1 MTCYNLRV
9 TMKGENSKYR
19 PIFETLRREIM
30 DGKYRKGRPF
40 PSEVALMRRFGVAR
54 HTILRALWELRTEG
68 LVVRRQGKG
77 TFLTKK
83 AGRAKRLALIV
94 HGSGYCEIF
103 APVARRVSHLC
114 QKNGLVLLFADLSGD
129 AVSRRID
136 RVAVAAEEFVKTG
149 VDGVIFQPIELVKNA
164 EAINRKILATF
175 DEAGVPVVLLDSDV
189 VRSPA
194 RSCYDLA
201 AVNHVDAGRRIGEH
215 LVRCGAKRIAYLM
228 KKEHAPCVQDRYLGV
243 RIGADGKMIK
253 GCVVY
258 AKPDNLIAIR
268 KAVKAFKPDAFAC
281 YNDREARLLISTL
294 AQLGYNVPGDIQV
307 AGFDDINYATISMP
321 ALTTAHQPC
330 NELADLA
337 FEMLM
342 TRIDRPDAP
351 ARETFLNAPLV
362 VRETTRMM
370 GKRK

>member
-1 MTCYNLRV
+1 
-9 TMKGENSKYR
+9 MKGENSKYR
-19 PIFETLRREIM
+19 PICETLRREVM
-30 DGKYRKGRPF
+30 DGKYGEGRPF
-40 PSEVALMRRFGVAR
+40 PSEVALMRRFGAAR
-54 HTILRALWELRTEG
+54 HTILRALWELRAEG

-77 TFLTKK
+77 TFLTRK

-94 HGSGYCEIF
+94 HGSDYCELF
-103 APVARRVSHLC
+103 APVARRISHLC
-114 QKNGLVLLFADLSGD
+114 QKNGRVLLFADLSGD

-136 RVAVAAEEFVKTG
+136 KVAVAAEEFVKTG

-164 EAINRKILATF
+164 EAINRKILDTF

-194 RSCYDLA
+194 RSRYDLA

-228 KKEHAPCVQDRYLGV
+228 KREHAPCVQDRYLGV

-258 AKPDNLIAIR
+258 AKPNNLAAIR
-268 KAVKAFKPDAFAC
+268 NAVKDFKPDAFAC
-281 YNDREARLLISTL
+281 YNDWEARLLISTL
-294 AQLGYNVPGDIQV
+294 AQLGYNVPKDIQV
-307 AGFDDINYATISMP
+307 VGFDDINYATISVP

-342 TRIDRPDAP
+342 ARIDKPDAP
-351 ARETFLNAPLV
+351 AREVFLDAPLV
-362 VRETTRMM
+362 VRETTRMT